1 MRVMK
6 SWTSAT
12 AVSVA
17 CGLYA
22 APTGLS
28 AAQEIQYGA
37 RPVQIVYCSDVR
49 CSAEDDE
56 PSIQLESR
64 YPAHAGAIL
73 RVVVVSEHDKR
84 SALIDM
90 LSCRL
95 GHTNSGVVSRIA
107 GDAIG
112 ADGFIANMATEA
124 FLDCLSRPSLEAS
137 CVAVSVLPRQRVR
150 ETRAAL
156 EPIAAAR
163 GQRLRDGLA
172 LLRP

>member
-90 LSCRL
+90 
-95 GHTNSGVVSRIA
+95 TVDVE
-107 GDAIG
+107 
-112 ADGFIANMATEA
+112 ADGTFGVQLPVHELPQGVYDISVMSETG
-124 FLDCLSRPSLEAS
+124 F
-137 CVAVSVLPRQRVR
+137 VAEGRFRLHQAPRVR
-150 ETRAAL
+150 R
-156 EPIAAAR
+156 R
-163 GQRLRDGLA
+163 
-172 LLRP
+172 

>member
-22 APTGLS
+22 TPTSLS
-28 AAQEIQYGA
+28 AGQEIQYGA

-49 CSAEDDE
+49 CSTREDGPDDA
-56 PSIQLESR
+56 PSIQLESH
-64 YPAHAGAIL
+64 YPAHAGGIL

-90 LSCRL
+90 TVDVEADGAFDVQLPVHEL
-95 GHTNSGVVSRIA
+95 PQGVYDISVM
-107 GDAIG
+107 GDA
-112 ADGFIANMATEA
+112 GF
-124 FLDCLSRPSLEAS
+124 
-137 CVAVSVLPRQRVR
+137 VAEGQFKLLKLPQTPPVR
-150 ETRAAL
+150 R
-156 EPIAAAR
+156 R
-163 GQRLRDGLA
+163 
-172 LLRP
+172 

>member
-1 MRVMK
+1 MRAMK

-22 APTGLS
+22 TPTWLS
-28 AAQEIQYGA
+28 AGQEMQYGA

-49 CSAEDDE
+49 CSTGEDGPDDA

-90 LSCRL
+90 
-95 GHTNSGVVSRIA
+95 TVDVE
-107 GDAIG
+107 
-112 ADGFIANMATEA
+112 ADGAFGVQLPVHELPQGVYDISVMGEA
-124 FLDCLSRPSLEAS
+124 GF
-137 CVAVSVLPRQRVR
+137 VAEGRFRLHQAPRVR
-150 ETRAAL
+150 R
-156 EPIAAAR
+156 R
-163 GQRLRDGLA
+163 
-172 LLRP
+172 

>member
-1 MRVMK
+1 MRVVK

-22 APTGLS
+22 TPTWLS
-28 AAQEIQYGA
+28 AGQEIQHGA

-49 CSAEDDE
+49 CSTGEDGAEGV

-64 YPAHAGAIL
+64 YPEHAGAIL

-90 LSCRL
+90 
-95 GHTNSGVVSRIA
+95 TVDVE
-107 GDAIG
+107 
-112 ADGFIANMATEA
+112 ADGSFGVQLPVHELPQGVYDISVMGEA
-124 FLDCLSRPSLEAS
+124 GVEA
-137 CVAVSVLPRQRVR
+137 AGRFRLHQAPRVR
-150 ETRAAL
+150 R
-156 EPIAAAR
+156 R
-163 GQRLRDGLA
+163 
-172 LLRP
+172 